1 LKKLFLALSALV
13 IPMII
18 SAPTNAQSFAS
29 QIVSVQGGSV
39 IYRTKTQSFILC
51 RGGMLQ
57 EANYKNLLKMNMAN
71 VVTNG
76 LAPQMVATFDQQ
88 DQQTNG
94 EMSKIMQ
101 GQKEA
106 LTQDQINSIYGP
118 YKTRLGFEDF
128 MKIQTLNA
136 IGISQAMIQSIGNER
151 IQQLCKTKN

>member
-1 LKKLFLALSALV
+1 
-13 IPMII
+13 MII

-76 LAPQMVATFDQQ
+76 LASQMVATFDQQ

-106 LTQDQINSIYGP
+106 LTQDQINSIYGS

-136 IGISQAMIQSIGNER
+136 IGISQAMVQSIGNER
-151 IQQLCKTKN
+151 IQQLCKTKAQ

>member
-1 LKKLFLALSALV
+1 
-13 IPMII
+13 
-18 SAPTNAQSFAS
+18 
-29 QIVSVQGGSV
+29 
-39 IYRTKTQSFILC
+39 
-51 RGGMLQ
+51 
-57 EANYKNLLKMNMAN
+57 MNMAN

-76 LAPQMVATFDQQ
+76 LASQMVATFDQQ

-106 LTQDQINSIYGP
+106 LTQDQINSIYGS

-136 IGISQAMIQSIGNER
+136 IGISQAMVQSIGNER
-151 IQQLCKTKN
+151 IQQLCKTKAQ